1 MKIKM
6 NYQKIMFLILLVYL
20 SYSLFSQNQTMN
32 RISAESKN
40 QRVLLEKLKQDNSNL
55 QDNVELASTSKY
67 QENIAR
73 QILNL
78 IKEGETPVKDSG
90 KK

>member
-1 MKIKM
+1 MKMKM

-32 RISAESKN
+32 RISAESKT
-40 QRVLLEKLKQDNSNL
+40 QKVLLEKLKQDNSNL
-55 QDNVELASTSKY
+55 QDDVALTKTDKY